1 MINTFLSAYS
11 TRCAYIFLDNLF

>member
-11 TRCAYIFLDNLF
+11 TGCAYIFLDNLF